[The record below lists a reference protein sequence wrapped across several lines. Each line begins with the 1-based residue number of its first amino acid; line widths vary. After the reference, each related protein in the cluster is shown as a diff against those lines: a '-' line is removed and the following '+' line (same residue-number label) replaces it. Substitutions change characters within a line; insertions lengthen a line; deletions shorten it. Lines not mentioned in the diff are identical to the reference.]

1 MQGFL
6 TISHCFFQKYLFAK
20 LFWKLNIS
28 FIIQNIRQY
37 FVGSGV
43 CKVGSGRKLSTV
55 DPQLWMLS
63 CFNDVSFLI
72 FFLPGAR
79 PWGTLLVNLLDLP
92 PSIAMKTKK
101 NILFNFSKFFSPRS
115 TTSFLKALSLR
126 SWSICEICSL
136 NLQRPCQLMT
146 SSPAK
151 CQTFRA

>member
-1 MQGFL
+1 MVAR
-6 TISHCFFQKYLFAK
+6 FFFNNFTLLFSEIFVCKTLLKIKYKFYYSK
-20 LFWKLNIS
+20 
-28 FIIQNIRQY
+28 Y
-37 FVGSGV
+37 SGV

-136 NLQRPCQLMT
+136 NLLRPCQLMT

-151 CQTFRA
+151 CQKFHA